1 MLDFL
6 TNRIQSSLKKIQK
19 SVTINEQDLAEIIR
33 EIRLALLE
41 ADVNLLVVKNFI
53 AQVKNQVLTNGLTS
67 KLNPQQE
74 FLKILHQNLVSVLG
88 VSAKPINFAKNPTT
102 TIMLV
107 GLQGSGK
114 TTTTAKLAV
123 YARQKNFSKKI
134 LLVACDTYRPAA
146 IDQLKQLGKQV
157 SIDVFYI
164 EKTPVEIAK
173 DALIYSRNNNYD
185 LVIFD
190 TAGRLSINSELM
202 TELVEIK
209 KAVKPDQIL
218 FVLDALSGQDIINVA
233 ETFHKEINLT
243 GSIITK
249 LDSNARAGAALS
261 ITHLLKI
268 PILFIGSG
276 EKISA
281 LELFHPNRIADRILG
296 MGDVMSLIEQAEE
309 NIDKQTVKKLSHRMF
324 SGQFNLDDLLN
335 SLAQIQKIGKFSKI
349 IKMIPG
355 LSGKINASQID
366 EVEQKMKLYKI
377 LISSMTYEERKKP
390 KLLKNPSRRNRII
403 RGSGRTG
410 AEFNRL
416 INEFESMSKKMSEF
430 STKNINFDSFF
441 K

>member
-53 AQVKNQVLTNGLTS
+53 AQVKNQVLINGLTS

-88 VSAKPINFAKNPTT
+88 VSAKPINFAKNPT

-157 SIDVFYI
+157 SIDVFYV

-296 MGDVMSLIEQAEE
+296 MGDVMSLLEQAEE

-366 EVEQKMKLYKI
+366 EVEQKMKLYRI
-377 LISSMTYEERKKP
+377 LISSMTHEERKKP

-430 STKNINFDSFF
+430 SSKNINFDSFF

>member
-88 VSAKPINFAKNPTT
+88 VSAKPINFAKKPT

-157 SIDVFYI
+157 SIDVFYA

-173 DALIYSRNNNYD
+173 DALIYSKNNNYD

-190 TAGRLSINSELM
+190 TAGRLSINAELM

-296 MGDVMSLIEQAEE
+296 MGDVMSLLEQAEE

-366 EVEQKMKLYKI
+366 EVEEKMKLYKI

-430 STKNINFDSFF
+430 SSKNINFDSFF

>member
-88 VSAKPINFAKNPTT
+88 VSAKSINFSKKPT

-202 TELVEIK
+202 TELADIK

-296 MGDVMSLIEQAEE
+296 MGDVMSLLEQAEE

-377 LISSMTYEERKKP
+377 LISSMTLEERKKP

-416 INEFESMSKKMSEF
+416 ISEFESMSKKMSEF
-430 STKNINFDSFF
+430 SSKNINFDAFF

>member
-88 VSAKPINFAKNPTT
+88 VSAKSINFSKKPT

-173 DALIYSRNNNYD
+173 DALIYSKNNNYD

-202 TELVEIK
+202 NELAEIK
-209 KAVKPDQIL
+209 TTVKPDQIL

-296 MGDVMSLIEQAEE
+296 MGDVMSLLEQAEE

-366 EVEQKMKLYKI
+366 DVEQKMKLYKI
-377 LISSMTYEERKKP
+377 LISSMTLEERKKP

-416 INEFESMSKKMSEF
+416 ISEFESMSKKMSEF
-430 STKNINFDSFF
+430 SSKNINFDSFF

>member
-88 VSAKPINFAKNPTT
+88 VSAKPINFSKKPT

-173 DALIYSRNNNYD
+173 DALIYSKNNNYD

-202 TELVEIK
+202 NELAEIK
-209 KAVKPDQIL
+209 TTVKPDQIL

-296 MGDVMSLIEQAEE
+296 MGDVMSLLEQAEE

-366 EVEQKMKLYKI
+366 DVEQKMKLYKI
-377 LISSMTYEERKKP
+377 LISSMTLEERKKP

-416 INEFESMSKKMSEF
+416 ISEFESMSKKMSEF
-430 STKNINFDSFF
+430 SSKNINFDAFF

>member
-88 VSAKPINFAKNPTT
+88 VSAKPINFAKKPT

-173 DALIYSRNNNYD
+173 DALIYSKNNNYD

-190 TAGRLSINSELM
+190 TAGRLSINAELM

-296 MGDVMSLIEQAEE
+296 MGDVMSLLEQAEE

-377 LISSMTYEERKKP
+377 LISSMTHEERKKP

-430 STKNINFDSFF
+430 SSKNINFDSFF

>member
-88 VSAKPINFAKNPTT
+88 VSAKPINFAKKPT

-202 TELVEIK
+202 NELVEIK
-209 KAVKPDQIL
+209 KTVKPDQIL

-366 EVEQKMKLYKI
+366 EVEEKMKLYKI
-377 LISSMTYEERKKP
+377 LISSMTHEERKKP

-430 STKNINFDSFF
+430 SSKNINFDSFF

>member
-88 VSAKPINFAKNPTT
+88 ISAKPINFAKKPT

-296 MGDVMSLIEQAEE
+296 MGDVMSLLEQAEE

-377 LISSMTYEERKKP
+377 LISSMTHEERKKP

-430 STKNINFDSFF
+430 SSKNINFDSFF

>member
-6 TNRIQSSLKKIQK
+6 TNKIQSSLKKIQK

-88 VSAKPINFAKNPTT
+88 VSAKSINFAKKPT

-202 TELVEIK
+202 TELADIK

-296 MGDVMSLIEQAEE
+296 MGDVMSLLEQAEE

-366 EVEQKMKLYKI
+366 DVEQKMKLYKI
-377 LISSMTYEERKKP
+377 LISSMTLEERKKP

-416 INEFESMSKKMSEF
+416 ISEFESMSKKMSEF
-430 STKNINFDSFF
+430 SSKNINFDSFF

>member
-102 TIMLV
+102 IMLV

-173 DALIYSRNNNYD
+173 DALIYSKNNNYD

-190 TAGRLSINSELM
+190 TAGRLSINAELM

-296 MGDVMSLIEQAEE
+296 MGDVMSLLEQAEE

-377 LISSMTYEERKKP
+377 LISSMTHEERKKP

-430 STKNINFDSFF
+430 SSKNINFDSFF

>member
-88 VSAKPINFAKNPTT
+88 VSAKSINFSKKPT

-173 DALIYSRNNNYD
+173 DALIYSKNNNYD

-202 TELVEIK
+202 NELAEIK
-209 KAVKPDQIL
+209 TTVKPDQIL

-296 MGDVMSLIEQAEE
+296 MGDVMSLLEQAEE

-366 EVEQKMKLYKI
+366 DVEQKMKLYKI
-377 LISSMTYEERKKP
+377 LISSMTLEERKKP

-416 INEFESMSKKMSEF
+416 ISEFESMSKKMSEF
-430 STKNINFDSFF
+430 SSKNINFDAFF

>member
-88 VSAKPINFAKNPTT
+88 VSAKSINFAKKPT

-173 DALIYSRNNNYD
+173 DALIYSKNNNYD

-202 TELVEIK
+202 TELADIK

-218 FVLDALSGQDIINVA
+218 FVLDALSGQDIINVV
-233 ETFHKEINLT
+233 ETFHKKINLT

-296 MGDVMSLIEQAEE
+296 MGDVMSLLEQAEE

-366 EVEQKMKLYKI
+366 DVEQKMKLYKI
-377 LISSMTYEERKKP
+377 LISSMTLEERKKP

-416 INEFESMSKKMSEF
+416 ISEFESMSKKMSEF
-430 STKNINFDSFF
+430 SSKNINFDSFF

>member
-88 VSAKPINFAKNPTT
+88 VSAKPINFAKNPT

-281 LELFHPNRIADRILG
+281 LELFHPNRISDRILG
-296 MGDVMSLIEQAEE
+296 MGDVMSLLEQAEE
-309 NIDKQTVKKLSHRMF
+309 NIDKQAVKKLSHRMF

-377 LISSMTYEERKKP
+377 LISSMTHEERKKP

-416 INEFESMSKKMSEF
+416 INEFESMSKRMSEF
-430 STKNINFDSFF
+430 SSKNINFDSFF

>member
-1 MLDFL
+1 M
-6 TNRIQSSLKKIQK
+6 
-19 SVTINEQDLAEIIR
+19 
-33 EIRLALLE
+33 
-41 ADVNLLVVKNFI
+41 
-53 AQVKNQVLTNGLTS
+53 
-67 KLNPQQE
+67 
-74 FLKILHQNLVSVLG
+74 
-88 VSAKPINFAKNPTT
+88 
-102 TIMLV
+102 
-107 GLQGSGK
+107 
-114 TTTTAKLAV
+114 
-123 YARQKNFSKKI
+123 
-134 LLVACDTYRPAA
+134 
-146 IDQLKQLGKQV
+146 KQLGKQV

-296 MGDVMSLIEQAEE
+296 MGDVMSLLEQAEE

-355 LSGKINASQID
+355 LSGKINSSQID
-366 EVEQKMKLYKI
+366 DVEQKMKLYKI
-377 LISSMTYEERKKP
+377 LISSMTLEERKKP

-416 INEFESMSKKMSEF
+416 ISEFESMSKRMSEF
-430 STKNINFDSFF
+430 SSKNINFDSFF

>member
-102 TIMLV
+102 IMLV

-164 EKTPVEIAK
+164 EKNPVEIAK

-202 TELVEIK
+202 SELVEIK

-296 MGDVMSLIEQAEE
+296 MGDVMSLLEQAEE
-309 NIDKQTVKKLSHRMF
+309 NIDKQAVKKLSHRMF

-377 LISSMTYEERKKP
+377 LISSMTHEERKKP

-430 STKNINFDSFF
+430 SSKNINFDSFF

>member
-102 TIMLV
+102 IMLV

-190 TAGRLSINSELM
+190 TAGRLSINAELM

-296 MGDVMSLIEQAEE
+296 MGDVMSLLEQAEE

-355 LSGKINASQID
+355 LSGKINSSQID
-366 EVEQKMKLYKI
+366 EVEEKMKLYKI
-377 LISSMTYEERKKP
+377 LISSMTLEERKKP

-430 STKNINFDSFF
+430 SSKNINFDSFF

>member
-88 VSAKPINFAKNPTT
+88 VSAKPINFAKNPT

-296 MGDVMSLIEQAEE
+296 MGDVMSLLEQAEE
-309 NIDKQTVKKLSHRMF
+309 NIDKQAVKKLSHRMF

-377 LISSMTYEERKKP
+377 LISSMTHEERKKP

-416 INEFESMSKKMSEF
+416 ISEFESMSKRMSEF
-430 STKNINFDSFF
+430 SSKNINFDSFF

>member
-1 MLDFL
+1 M

-88 VSAKPINFAKNPTT
+88 VSAKSINFAKKPT

-173 DALIYSRNNNYD
+173 DALIYSKNNNYD

-202 TELVEIK
+202 TELADIK

-218 FVLDALSGQDIINVA
+218 FVLDALSGQDIINVV
-233 ETFHKEINLT
+233 ETFHKKINLT

-296 MGDVMSLIEQAEE
+296 MGDVMSLLEQAEE

-366 EVEQKMKLYKI
+366 DVEQKMKLYKI
-377 LISSMTYEERKKP
+377 LISSMTLEERKKP

-416 INEFESMSKKMSEF
+416 ISEFESMSKKMSEF
-430 STKNINFDSFF
+430 SSKNINFDSFF

>member
-88 VSAKPINFAKNPTT
+88 VSAKPINFAKKPT

-202 TELVEIK
+202 SELVEIK

-430 STKNINFDSFF
+430 SSKNINFDSFF

>member
-88 VSAKPINFAKNPTT
+88 VSAKSINFAKKPT

-173 DALIYSRNNNYD
+173 DALIYSKNNNYD

-202 TELVEIK
+202 TELADIK

-296 MGDVMSLIEQAEE
+296 MGDVMSLLEQAEE

-366 EVEQKMKLYKI
+366 DVEQKMKLYKI
-377 LISSMTYEERKKP
+377 LISSMTLEERKKP

-416 INEFESMSKKMSEF
+416 ISEFESMSKKMSEF
-430 STKNINFDSFF
+430 SSKNINFDSFF

>member
-88 VSAKPINFAKNPTT
+88 VSAKPINFAKNPT

-309 NIDKQTVKKLSHRMF
+309 NIDKQAVKKLSHRMF

-366 EVEQKMKLYKI
+366 EVEEKMKLYKI
-377 LISSMTYEERKKP
+377 LISSMTHEERKKP

-430 STKNINFDSFF
+430 SSKNINFDSFF

>member
-102 TIMLV
+102 IMLV

-173 DALIYSRNNNYD
+173 DALIHSRNNNYD
-185 LVIFD
+185 LIIFD

-296 MGDVMSLIEQAEE
+296 MGDVMSLLEQAEE
-309 NIDKQTVKKLSHRMF
+309 NIDKQAVKKLSHRMF

-355 LSGKINASQID
+355 LSGKINASQIN
-366 EVEQKMKLYKI
+366 EVEEKMKLYKI
-377 LISSMTYEERKKP
+377 LISSMTHEERKKP

-430 STKNINFDSFF
+430 SSKNINFDSFF

>member
-88 VSAKPINFAKNPTT
+88 VSAKSINFAKKPT

-202 TELVEIK
+202 TELADIK

-296 MGDVMSLIEQAEE
+296 MGDVMSLLEQAEE

-366 EVEQKMKLYKI
+366 DVEQKMKLYKI
-377 LISSMTYEERKKP
+377 FISSMTLEERKKP

-416 INEFESMSKKMSEF
+416 ISEFESMSKKMSEF
-430 STKNINFDSFF
+430 SSKNINFDSFF

>member
-102 TIMLV
+102 IMLV

-114 TTTTAKLAV
+114 TTTTTKLAV

-296 MGDVMSLIEQAEE
+296 MGDVMSLLEQAEE

-377 LISSMTYEERKKP
+377 LISSMTLEERKKP

-430 STKNINFDSFF
+430 SSKNINFDSFF

>member
-88 VSAKPINFAKNPTT
+88 VSAKPINFAKNPT

-309 NIDKQTVKKLSHRMF
+309 NIDKQAVKKLSHRMF

-355 LSGKINASQID
+355 LSGKINSSQID
-366 EVEQKMKLYKI
+366 DVEQKMKLYKI
-377 LISSMTYEERKKP
+377 LISSMTLEERKKP

-416 INEFESMSKKMSEF
+416 ISEFESMSKRMSEF
-430 STKNINFDSFF
+430 SSKNINFDSFF

>member
-88 VSAKPINFAKNPTT
+88 VSAKPINFSKNPT

-157 SIDVFYI
+157 SIDVFYA

-173 DALIYSRNNNYD
+173 DALIYSKNNNYD

-190 TAGRLSINSELM
+190 TAGRLSINAELM

-296 MGDVMSLIEQAEE
+296 MGDVMSLLEQAEE

-377 LISSMTYEERKKP
+377 LISSMTHEERKKP

-430 STKNINFDSFF
+430 SSKNINFDSFF

>member
-88 VSAKPINFAKNPTT
+88 VSAKSINFAKKPT

-190 TAGRLSINSELM
+190 TAGRLSINAELM
-202 TELVEIK
+202 TELVDIK
-209 KAVKPDQIL
+209 KAIKPDQIL

-296 MGDVMSLIEQAEE
+296 MGDVMSLLEQAEE

-366 EVEQKMKLYKI
+366 DVEQKMKLYKI
-377 LISSMTYEERKKP
+377 LISSMTLEERKKP

-416 INEFESMSKKMSEF
+416 ISEFESMSKKMSEF
-430 STKNINFDSFF
+430 SSKNINFDSFF

>member
-88 VSAKPINFAKNPTT
+88 VSAKPINFAKKPT

-173 DALIYSRNNNYD
+173 DALIYSRNNNYE

-296 MGDVMSLIEQAEE
+296 MGDVMSLLEQAEE

-355 LSGKINASQID
+355 LSGKINSSQID
-366 EVEQKMKLYKI
+366 DVEQKMKLYKI
-377 LISSMTYEERKKP
+377 LISSMTLEERKKP

-416 INEFESMSKKMSEF
+416 ISEFESMSKRMSEF
-430 STKNINFDSFF
+430 SSKNINFDSFF

>member
-88 VSAKPINFAKNPTT
+88 VSAKSINFAKKPT

-114 TTTTAKLAV
+114 TTTAAKLAV

-164 EKTPVEIAK
+164 EKTPLEIAK

-202 TELVEIK
+202 TELVDIK

-296 MGDVMSLIEQAEE
+296 MGDVMSLLEQAEE

-366 EVEQKMKLYKI
+366 DVEQKMKLYKI
-377 LISSMTYEERKKP
+377 LISSMTLEERKKP

-416 INEFESMSKKMSEF
+416 ISEFESMSKKMSEF
-430 STKNINFDSFF
+430 SSKNINFDSFF

>member
-88 VSAKPINFAKNPTT
+88 VSAKPINFAKKPT

-366 EVEQKMKLYKI
+366 EVEEKMKLYKI

-430 STKNINFDSFF
+430 SSKNINFDSFF